1 MNGQILMTLVKMQ
14 FKKLIRTPANLFLS
28 ILFPVVLTAIFGL
41 SFTPDTGMSISADPK
56 VASGLISYAIIFL
69 IMTVAMSFAEDREQG
84 LLKRINTT
92 PTTSTEFMGS
102 HIISN
107 MMIALVQV
115 ALVFGI
121 ALLFGFN
128 PTGNAGSYILSIIT
142 IALFSLSSVGLGL
155 ITATIA
161 KNPGAATGIS
171 FLFIMPQMFFG
182 TFIPLNTTTEVIAV
196 ALPSFHAT
204 EALTSLFA
212 GVINAS
218 VFINIAYIAGFS
230 IVVVILGILLFKKY
244 GNA

>member
-14 FKKLIRTPANLFLS
+14 LKKLIRTPANLFLS
-28 ILFPVVLTAIFGL
+28 ILFPVVLTAIFGI
-41 SFTPDTGMSISADPK
+41 SFSEPPMSIHFMTP
-56 VASGLISYAIIFL
+56 GLISYAIIFI

-84 LLKRINTT
+84 LLKRINMT

-121 ALLFGFN
+121 ALLFGFH
-128 PTGNAGSYILSIIT
+128 PTGNAGSYILAIIT

-171 FLFIMPQMFFG
+171 FIFIMPQMFFG
-182 TFIPLNTTTEVIAV
+182 TFIPLNATTKVIAI

-204 EALTSLFA
+204 EALTLLFE

-218 VFINIAYIAGFS
+218 VLINIAYIAGFS
-230 IVVVILGILLFKKY
+230 IVIVILGILLFKKY

>member
-1 MNGQILMTLVKMQ
+1 MNGQILKTLVVMQ
-14 FKKLIRTPANLFLS
+14 IKKLFRTPANLFLS
-28 ILFPVVLTAIFGL
+28 VLFPAILTVTFGIA
-41 SFTPDTGMSISADPK
+41 FNDPETGMTIHSMAP
-56 VASGLISYAIIFL
+56 GLISYAIIFI
-69 IMTVAMSFAEDREQG
+69 IMTVAMSFAEDRDQG

-92 PTTSTEFMGS
+92 PTTSSEFMGS

-107 MMIALVQV
+107 MIISLVQV

-121 ALLFGFN
+121 ALLIGFN
-128 PTGNAGSYILSIIT
+128 PTGNAGSYILAIIV

-171 FLFIMPQMFFG
+171 FIFILPQMFFG
-182 TFIPLNTTTEVIAV
+182 TFIPLNTNTQVIAM

-204 EALTSLFA
+204 EALTSLFS
-212 GVINAS
+212 GIINAN
-218 VFINIAYIAGFS
+218 VLINIAFIAGFS
-230 IVVVILGILLFKKY
+230 IVVVILGIILFKKY

>member
-1 MNGQILMTLVKMQ
+1 
-14 FKKLIRTPANLFLS
+14 
-28 ILFPVVLTAIFGL
+28 
-41 SFTPDTGMSISADPK
+41 
-56 VASGLISYAIIFL
+56 
-69 IMTVAMSFAEDREQG
+69 MTVAMSFAEDREQG

-102 HIISN
+102 HLISN
-107 MMIALVQV
+107 MIIALVQV
-115 ALVFGI
+115 VLVIGI

-128 PTGNAGSYILSIIT
+128 PTGNAGSYILAIIV
-142 IALFSLSSVGLGL
+142 IAFFSLSSVGLGL

-171 FLFIMPQMFFG
+171 FIFIMPQMFFG
-182 TFIPLNTTTEVIAV
+182 TFIPLNTNTEVIAQF
-196 ALPSFHAT
+196 LPSFHAT

-218 VFINIAYIAGFS
+218 VFINIAYITGFS
-230 IVVVILGILLFKKY
+230 IIVVILGIVLFKKY